1 MKEGDIL
8 FEVGIGKLDDEWFW
22 RTRGHGLEEFC
33 ESYEPDW
40 LPLDA
45 DGSLSVGPYK
55 TRLAAE
61 RGLNEFEEDFLEFLQ
76 EKFPGLEIKNAPD
89 PRSLN

>member
-1 MKEGDIL
+1 MSGWQRIGVVISVFGGD
-8 FEVGIGKLDDEWFW
+8 
-22 RTRGHGLEEFC
+22 R
-33 ESYEPDW
+33 
-40 LPLDA
+40 
-45 DGSLSVGPYK
+45 